1 MPGNNK
7 YINRSRISEAKF
19 REIVKYFSLDLDA
32 QKIAILTNLNR
43 NTINR
48 YLTLI
53 RKQIAEFC
61 ESETPF
67 KGEVEVDES
76 YFGAKRIRGKRGRG
90 AAGKTPVF
98 GILQRQGKVYTEIV
112 PDCAKATL
120 QAIIRGKVSPDSIIH
135 SDKWRGYN
143 GLVDLGYKKHYRV
156 HHGTNEFARGKKH
169 INGIESFWS
178 YAKSRLIKFH
188 GISKQTFYLHLKECE
203 FRFNY
208 RNKNLY
214 QMLLKMCREKPLN

>member
-1 MPGNNK
+1 MPIKNK
-7 YINRSRISEAKF
+7 YINRSRVSEAKF
-19 REIVKYFSLDLDA
+19 RDLIKYFSLDLSA
-32 QKIAILTNLNR
+32 QQIATLTKLNR
-43 NTINR
+43 NTVNR
-48 YLTLI
+48 YLKLI
-53 RKQIAEFC
+53 RKRIAEIC

-67 KGEVEVDES
+67 KGEIEVDES
-76 YFGAKRIRGKRGRG
+76 YFGAKRVRGKRGRG

-120 QAIIRGKVSPDSIIH
+120 QGIIRGRVSPESIIH

-156 HHGTNEFARGKKH
+156 HHGTNEFARGKNH

-178 YAKSRLIKFH
+178 FAKNRLIKFH
-188 GISKQTFYLHLKECE
+188 GIPRDTFYLHLKECE

-208 RNKNLY
+208 RNENLY
-214 QMLLKMCREKPLN
+214 YLLLKMFREKPLN

>member
-1 MPGNNK
+1 MPIKNK
-7 YINRSRISEAKF
+7 YINRSRVSEVKF
-19 REIVKYFSLDLDA
+19 RDLVKYFSLDLSA
-32 QKIAILTNLNR
+32 QQISILTNLNR
-43 NTINR
+43 NTVNR
-48 YLTLI
+48 YLKLI
-53 RKQIAEFC
+53 RKRIAELC

-67 KGEVEVDES
+67 KGEIEVDES
-76 YFGAKRIRGKRGRG
+76 YFGAKRVRGKRGRG

-120 QAIIRGKVSPDSIIH
+120 QGIIRGRVSPESIIH

-156 HHGTNEFARGKKH
+156 HHGTNEFARGKNH

-178 YAKSRLIKFH
+178 FAKNRLIKFH
-188 GISKQTFYLHLKECE
+188 GIPRDTFYLHLKECE
-203 FRFNY
+203 FRFNC

-214 QMLLKMCREKPLN
+214 Y

>member
-1 MPGNNK
+1 MPRRNK
-7 YINRSRISEAKF
+7 YISRSRVSEAKF
-19 REIVKYFSLDLDA
+19 RDLVKCFSLDLDA
-32 QKIAILTNLNR
+32 QQIAILTRLNR
-43 NTINR
+43 NTVNR
-48 YLTLI
+48 YLKLI
-53 RKQIAEFC
+53 RKRIAELC

-67 KGEVEVDES
+67 KGEIEVDES
-76 YFGAKRIRGKRGRG
+76 YFGAKRVRGRRGRG

-98 GILQRQGKVYTEIV
+98 GILQRKGKVYTEVV

-120 QAIIRGKVSPDSIIH
+120 QAIIRGRVSPDSIIH

-156 HHGTNEFARGKKH
+156 HHCTNEFARGKSH

-178 YAKSRLIKFH
+178 FAKNRLIKFH
-188 GISKQTFYLHLKECE
+188 GIPRDTFYLHLKECE

-208 RNKNLY
+208 CDENLY
-214 QMLLKMCREKPLN
+214 YLFLKMFREKPLN

>member
-1 MPGNNK
+1 MPRKNK

-19 REIVKYFSLDLDA
+19 RDLVKYFSLDLDA
-32 QKIAILTNLNR
+32 QQIAILTRLNR
-43 NTINR
+43 NTVNR
-48 YLTLI
+48 YLKLI
-53 RKQIAEFC
+53 RKRIAELC

-67 KGEVEVDES
+67 KGEIEVDES
-76 YFGAKRIRGKRGRG
+76 YFGAKRVRGKRGRG

-98 GILQRQGKVYTEIV
+98 GILQRKGKVYTEIV

-120 QAIIRGKVSPDSIIH
+120 QGIIRGRVSPDSIIH

-156 HHGTNEFARGKKH
+156 HHGTNEFARGKSH

-178 YAKSRLIKFH
+178 FAKNRLIKFH
-188 GISKQTFYLHLKECE
+188 GVPQDTFYLHLKECE

-208 RNKNLY
+208 RHENLY
-214 QMLLKMCREKPLN
+214 YLLLKMFREKPLN

>member
-1 MPGNNK
+1 MPSKNK
-7 YINRSRISEAKF
+7 YIKRSRVSEAKF
-19 REIVKYFSLDLDA
+19 RDLVKYFSLDLGA
-32 QKIAILTNLNR
+32 QQIAILTNLNR
-43 NTINR
+43 NTVNR
-48 YLTLI
+48 YLKLI
-53 RKQIAEFC
+53 RKRIAELC

-67 KGEVEVDES
+67 KGEIEVDES
-76 YFGAKRIRGKRGRG
+76 YFGAKRVRGKRGLG

-120 QAIIRGKVSPDSIIH
+120 QGIIRGRVSPESIIH

-156 HHGTNEFARGKKH
+156 HHGTNEFARGKSH

-178 YAKSRLIKFH
+178 FAKNRLIKFH
-188 GISKQTFYLHLKECE
+188 GIPRDTFYLHLKECE

-208 RNKNLY
+208 RNENIYYL
-214 QMLLKMCREKPLN
+214 LLKMFRDKPLN